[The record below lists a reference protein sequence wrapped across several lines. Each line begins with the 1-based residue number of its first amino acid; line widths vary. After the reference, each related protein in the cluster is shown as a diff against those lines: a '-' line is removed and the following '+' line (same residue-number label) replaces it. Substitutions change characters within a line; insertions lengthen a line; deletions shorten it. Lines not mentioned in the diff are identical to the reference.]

1 MRIRREEGIGLDVE
15 CGKDRGEQTSLFNCI
30 RVMTRSSN
38 SGISTYVD
46 QESVDF
52 AGPFA
57 DHLVSVALNY
67 PSTLLPIFRLTLM
80 ARWVGPIL
88 WAILHN
94 EIITQEIGQVINYNT
109 YRAC

>member
-1 MRIRREEGIGLDVE
+1 MAPVSGTVWRH
-15 CGKDRGEQTSLFNCI
+15 RGYRTHK
-30 RVMTRSSN
+30 
-38 SGISTYVD
+38 D
-46 QESVDF
+46 QEGVDF

-57 DHLVSVALNY
+57 DHLVSVALDY

-80 ARWVGPIL
+80 ARCVGPIL

-94 EIITQEIGQVINYNT
+94 ETITQKIGQVINYNT